1 MSDKPYEPPLILS
14 HPEDGFLRVGKETND
29 DIDRKAQVE
38 LGSGSG
44 ASLFLFDDG
53 GWEIRGIKGGLNDTA
68 ESLHAGANIV
78 QQGGGPLNI
87 VSEGDLN
94 ISCPDGKLTIAAKEI
109 VMETVADDGDFV
121 LNSKRNIRLNA
132 SNNFTLIG
140 TNVVTKAS
148 HTLLAHSDGFNIM
161 SSDTRNIV
169 YETKTPMTPLPIIKM
184 VNTLLNNVT
193 YENN

>member
-1 MSDKPYEPPLILS
+1 MSKPYEPPLIIS

-29 DIDRKAQVE
+29 DIDRKTQVE

-68 ESLHAGANIV
+68 DSEHSGANII

-87 VSEGDLN
+87 ISEGDLN
-94 ISCPDGKLTIAAKEI
+94 INVDGTFSVKAKNI
-109 VMETVADDGDFV
+109 VMDAEDRDGDFV
-121 LNSKRNIRLNA
+121 LIAERNIRLNA
-132 SNNFTLIG
+132 KNNLTMIG

-148 HTLLAHSDGFNIM
+148 QTLLAHSDGFNIM
-161 SSDTRNIV
+161 SSDTRDIV
-169 YETKTPMTPLPIIKM
+169 YESKTPMTPTSITKMIK
-184 VNTLLNNVT
+184 TLLSNIT
-193 YENN
+193 YEDN

>member
-1 MSDKPYEPPLILS
+1 MSEKPYEPPLILS

-44 ASLFLFDDG
+44 ASLFLYDDG

-68 ESLHAGANIV
+68 ESEHAGANIV

-94 ISCPDGKLTIAAKEI
+94 ISCPDGKLSIDAKEI
-109 VMETVADDGDFV
+109 VIETVDSEGDFV

-132 SNNFTLIG
+132 SNNLTVIG
-140 TNVVTKAS
+140 TNVITKAS

-161 SSDTRNIV
+161 SSDTRDII
-169 YETKTPMTPLPIIKM
+169 YESKTPMTPPIFTKL
-184 VNTLLNNVT
+184 VKTLLSNVT
-193 YENN
+193 YEDN